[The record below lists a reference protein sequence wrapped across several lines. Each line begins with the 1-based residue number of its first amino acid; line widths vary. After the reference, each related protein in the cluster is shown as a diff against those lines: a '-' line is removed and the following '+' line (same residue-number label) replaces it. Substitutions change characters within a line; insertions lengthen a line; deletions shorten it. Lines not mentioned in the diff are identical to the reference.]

1 MDNNQYDGYDVTQP
15 QYGQQPNEQAGQP
28 VYQQPYEQ
36 VGQPMYQQ
44 PYEQAGQPMYQ
55 QPYEQAGQPVYQQ
68 PYEQA
73 GQPVYQQPYGQPGQP
88 PYQQPYGQP
97 GQPPYGQPPYQQNPY
112 GGYPQNGYYGYP
124 QQQEES
130 SGVAIASL
138 AFGILSLVFI
148 WANFFDIPFILLGDI
163 LGRKAR
169 KKNMQDKLARA
180 GIICSTI
187 AAIILIGVI
196 SLTFADIFFSAM
208 SKM

>member
-15 QYGQQPNEQAGQP
+15 QYGQQP
-28 VYQQPYEQ
+28 YD
-36 VGQPMYQQ
+36 
-44 PYEQAGQPMYQ
+44 QAGQPMYQ
-55 QPYEQAGQPVYQQ
+55 QPYGQL
-68 PYEQA
+68 
-73 GQPVYQQPYGQPGQP
+73 GQPVYQQPYGQPVPQQPYDQAGQPMYQQPYDQTGQPMYQQPYGQPDQP

-97 GQPPYGQPPYQQNPY
+97 GQPMYGQPSYQQNPY

-138 AFGILSLVFI
+138 TFGILSLVFI

-169 KKNMQDKLARA
+169 KKNMQDKYARA

-187 AAIILIGVI
+187 AAIILIVVI
-196 SLTFADIFFSAM
+196 SLMFADIFFSAM

>member
-15 QYGQQPNEQAGQP
+15 QYGQQPYDQAGQP
-28 VYQQPYEQ
+28 MYQQPYGQLGQPMYQQPYGQLGQPAYQQPYDQTSQPMYQQPYDQ

-44 PYEQAGQPMYQ
+44 PYDQTGQPT
-55 QPYEQAGQPVYQQ
+55 
-68 PYEQA
+68 
-73 GQPVYQQPYGQPGQP
+73 
-88 PYQQPYGQP
+88 
-97 GQPPYGQPPYQQNPY
+97 YGQPPYQQNPY

-138 AFGILSLVFI
+138 TFGILSLVFI
-148 WANFFDIPFILLGDI
+148 WANLFDIPFILLGDI

-187 AAIILIGVI
+187 AAIILIVVI
-196 SLTFADIFFSAM
+196 SWMFADIFFSAM